1 MEKIFVFGIL
11 EDCKSCIKNKYC
23 NQALQAERE
32 YCPCAVYGVATD
44 WLNVRDFKLYPN
56 IIVEHYSSS
65 ELQFMNDMGITS
77 NLKHDIYDKG
87 HPDGYELVYLGCFR
101 CLDEESFNRSV
112 AIVADALV
120 ESGQCDSLLD

>member
-23 NQALQAERE
+23 NQALQTERE

-101 CLDEESFNRSV
+101 CLDEKGFKFME
-112 AIVADALV
+112 AIVADALI